1 MKWTDER
8 VAVLKELWGTVPARE
23 IAARLSDEE
32 AKFTKNSVI
41 GKAHRLNLTPLVAP
55 RKEEKPKPREP
66 AKPKIRQP
74 EEPPMMMPIICEP
87 VTDGVTLMGLG
98 LRSCRFPLGDP
109 LRDDFRFCGQET
121 PRLGVPY
128 CHAHMGLAYVPKR
141 DRKISVP
148 SWR

>member
-8 VAVLKELWGTVPARE
+8 VAVLKELWGTVPAKE

-32 AKFTKNSVI
+32 WEFTKNSVI
-41 GKAHRLNLTPLVAP
+41 GKAHRLNLTSLVAP
-55 RKEEKPKPREP
+55 PK
-66 AKPKIRQP
+66 
-74 EEPPMMMPIICEP
+74 EEPPMMMPIVCES

-141 DRKISVP
+141 DRKIFTP